1 MAVAYSNAAAQVA
14 PANGQKFRGSVVG
27 MPIAGSDVRG
37 GADSLAYMVR
47 VDADGSLHVKSDDL
61 PESRNTRTTVV
72 SAVVGKNSGVF
83 VGNFPIPIKGAKYI
97 TLQVLMTPGTV
108 AADTDSVNVE
118 IYPMVKQTDLPTDGI
133 NEVFDLDQTDAYVTP
148 LYFTR
153 NQTPMNAG
161 IAGAATWSRR
171 VFCGRQAGQAAAGA
185 FNTCAMAALVDDS
198 GAPLQGEYLTLK
210 VINRN
215 IGRDITIEISAYLH
229 YE

>member
-61 PESRNTRTTVV
+61 PESRNTRTTVI
-72 SAVVGKNSGVF
+72 SAQIGANGGVF
-83 VGNFPIPIKGAKYI
+83 VGNFPIPIKGAKYV
-97 TLQVLMTPGTV
+97 TLQVLMTPGAA

-118 IYPMVKQTDLPTDGI
+118 VYPVVKQTDLPTDGI

-153 NQTPMNAG
+153 NQNPVVN
-161 IAGAATWSRR
+161 AATNTNWGRR
-171 VFCGRQAGQAAAGA
+171 VFCGRQAGQQAAGS

-198 GAPLQGEYLTLK
+198 GAPLQGEYLSLK

-215 IGRDITIEISAYLH
+215 VNKAVTIEISAYLH